1 MVVMS
6 LNEFLTIIFIVHN
19 IILLKG
25 KQNLAGDTDM
35 ESQNL
40 EVNTEGS
47 GIENNPHLYGEFKT
61 SLTFGRPCLKEMTTA
76 TYTHTNS

>member
-1 MVVMS
+1 MNS
-6 LNEFLTIIFIVHN
+6 TIIFIVHN

-40 EVNTEGS
+40 EVDTEGS
-47 GIENNPHLYGEFKT
+47 GI
-61 SLTFGRPCLKEMTTA
+61 
-76 TYTHTNS
+76 